1 MLKPVSTHLI
11 DRIGTRVL
19 AATLFV
25 VPLAYCSNLADP
37 FAFAKRTLM
46 MVAALALWGLA
57 LVPTVE
63 VRPRLVSP
71 ARTLALLLLVFAAVA
86 CCVAVNRG
94 LALWGLLDLVVGV
107 GLFLAT
113 ARFARDP
120 RHVSLLLRA
129 TLVAAALV
137 ALGSLLQVFIPAAS
151 GGPIA
156 LFLPPNRGGST
167 LGDPGLVV
175 QFLVLALPMG
185 VGAAALSADAW
196 RQACGGLLGLVAA
209 ALVFIGRPEGWMAGL
224 AALILVVLARVVQV
238 AGHGGRWSDLAP
250 DPGGASL
257 RALLIAGIVISA
269 AVSVSRLTLLYPTHK
284 PVEPLAGT
292 ALLTP
297 TTGNPA
303 ADRASAIPGTLALI
317 KRHPLGVGPANFR
330 HAFLEVAWTEVPGSP
345 FSLSHQA
352 VHAGNAFLE
361 MTAEAG
367 VPGGLVLVFLVL
379 VVLIQVLLV
388 TARAV
393 APWDGVGAAACAAVG
408 TMAAVAL
415 LGAPFQEPVPAL
427 LFWVTAG
434 IVQTALLRAESVP
447 GIFRVLV
454 PRERA
459 ASPGFIRGRSGV
471 YAGAALWLAV
481 TVALGFAVFDRARS
495 SRLTLIGQGA
505 FYAGRYEAALQ
516 ALGQPPARRS
526 PDHLPHVLAAGSY
539 LRLGLYDAAAREFS
553 ETLRRSP
560 HFIAAFLGR
569 AAAMQSQGYWDLADA
584 DYRAALKIW
593 PNNAD
598 VNLALADL
606 DTTRGRLD
614 DALDDYRRVMQINP
628 NLADTYFKMGEI
640 FMRRNQLDEA
650 IEAYQ
655 VCGMKNPKYPHMH
668 LRLGDAFFQKGLQ
681 EMSLNYYQA
690 AANDDD
696 KDVQARL
703 RIANAF
709 HVLGRS
715 CEAKESLEA
724 ARDLETDTTHRDTI
738 LDLIKKVEPDCKK
751 QGKPPSA
758 RRAPAKK
765 R

>member
-1 MLKPVSTHLI
+1 
-11 DRIGTRVL
+11 
-19 AATLFV
+19 
-25 VPLAYCSNLADP
+25 
-37 FAFAKRTLM
+37 
-46 MVAALALWGLA
+46 
-57 LVPTVE
+57 
-63 VRPRLVSP
+63 
-71 ARTLALLLLVFAAVA
+71 
-86 CCVAVNRG
+86 
-94 LALWGLLDLVVGV
+94 
-107 GLFLAT
+107 
-113 ARFARDP
+113 
-120 RHVSLLLRA
+120 
-129 TLVAAALV
+129 
-137 ALGSLLQVFIPAAS
+137 
-151 GGPIA
+151 
-156 LFLPPNRGGST
+156 
-167 LGDPGLVV
+167 
-175 QFLVLALPMG
+175 
-185 VGAAALSADAW
+185 
-196 RQACGGLLGLVAA
+196 
-209 ALVFIGRPEGWMAGL
+209 MA
-224 AALILVVLARVVQV
+224 
-238 AGHGGRWSDLAP
+238 
-250 DPGGASL
+250 
-257 RALLIAGIVISA
+257 
-269 AVSVSRLTLLYPTHK
+269 
-284 PVEPLAGT
+284 
-292 ALLTP
+292 
-297 TTGNPA
+297 
-303 ADRASAIPGTLALI
+303 
-317 KRHPLGVGPANFR
+317 
-330 HAFLEVAWTEVPGSP
+330 
-345 FSLSHQA
+345 
-352 VHAGNAFLE
+352 
-361 MTAEAG
+361 AEAG
-367 VPGGLVLVFLVL
+367 VSGGLAFALLVL
-379 VVLIQVLLV
+379 VVLVQALLA
-388 TARAV
+388 TTRAV
-393 APWDGVGAAACAAVG
+393 VPWDGVGAAACATVG

-415 LGAPFQEPVPAL
+415 LGGAFQEPVPAL

-434 IVQTALLRAESVP
+434 IVQTALLRAESVA
-447 GIFRVLV
+447 GILRVLV

-539 LRLGLYDAAAREFS
+539 LRLGLYDPAAREFS